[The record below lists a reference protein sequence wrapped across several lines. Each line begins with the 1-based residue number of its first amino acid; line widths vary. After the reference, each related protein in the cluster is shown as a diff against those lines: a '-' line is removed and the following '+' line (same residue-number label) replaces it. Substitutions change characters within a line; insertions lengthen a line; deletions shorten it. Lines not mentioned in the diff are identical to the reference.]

1 MGLQGI
7 QSVSATA
14 YMEDRQVD
22 PQLGQSAYMKSSY
35 MIRGLTDEIC
45 QPVGCCSIISYR
57 LGWISSDPTLPPIRL
72 ALFQSLTPGIMRA
85 TRTERQPGSNAVVY
99 LNADRPLR
107 R

>member
-45 QPVGCCSIISYR
+45 QPVAA
-57 LGWISSDPTLPPIRL
+57 
-72 ALFQSLTPGIMRA
+72 ALFPIA
-85 TRTERQPGSNAVVY
+85 WDGSPVI
-99 LNADRPLR
+99 LR
-107 R
+107 FL